1 MENLLRKSHF
11 GPFFRSFSLNMSSYS
26 PQMTEKMDA
35 KWLPLATVSILGQA
49 PRLFRDLDL
58 DLRRSLYEFEV
69 ASDLGDAMTEISD
82 YRLQKAE
89 NDYQLAL
96 AWARLDALTGRLLN
110 AQVGG
115 AASDPRM
122 SGATTE

>member
-1 MENLLRKSHF
+1 LRTRELEVRQLVLDLWLEIQNLRARAGEL
-11 GPFFRSFSLNMSSYS
+11 
-26 PQMTEKMDA
+26 E
-35 KWLPLATVSILGQA
+35 ILGES
-49 PRLFRDLDL
+49 RDLDL
-58 DLRRSLYEFEV
+58 DLRRSRYEFEV

-110 AQVGG
+110 AQAGE
-115 AASDPRM
+115 ALSYPRV